1 MNTVVVVVVVV
12 VIIMAVVVVV
22 VVVVVGA
29 NQVLYWQNKGPG
41 VGHPVAPRQPPA
53 QEAAS
58 SKCMGG

>member
-12 VIIMAVVVVV
+12 VIIMAVV